1 LRGGICSH
9 CSRGTINVAI
19 RDFSPEGTP
28 RAKIAFIGEVPS
40 DGDLERFVER
50 KITWDP
56 TDANQPVTLDQLR
69 DPDYI
74 AKLDAVIW
82 TQDRDNLKTL
92 PKDLLEVGPRLLDH
106 DVRVYVRL
114 VTDDQQTAMPRQVI
128 INQLRKGLLPTANL
142 RPDEWQTVPE
152 NLRERENAFLLP
164 CVYIIDTSLSW
175 GDIAT
180 LVCDRPAGPSPKMDL
195 QFDEKAFL
203 ARFEPEGHE
212 ERVMLLRRAFWN
224 CSELQLISIDGGLSG
239 APVFKA
245 YASLE
250 AGLVQQGVTGAY
262 PHLYFA
268 KIGPRKKIIDE
279 YDQYCGHIFEYVPFY
294 LGPRLRRDRCNL
306 GSTQGIL
313 VGDFVEGAESLISC
327 ARGGR
332 CGHAI
337 ANLFDKTLGG
347 WRKQQ
352 RVDKEFSLAAY
363 LDKKWRVEGQS
374 QFIALPP
381 ERIPLVERLRA
392 DIAIEPLKAIFDQ
405 LGQTEPLVA
414 PAHGDMHAT
423 NVLVRHGDAIL
434 IDFEKLEEHYPL
446 TYDPASLEGGLLVE
460 GFIEDFKKK
469 RLTPRKLLS
478 MISPL
483 YEERSLKMGQPTYC
497 RPGNP
502 TEWFF
507 NAVNQVRALSW
518 SAEREPGQYALTL
531 ALCLIRKGCNSHP
544 ELNEK
549 EPNTLRAIA
558 FFFGQKILR
567 AMSPATATPS
577 RGRNRRFPGVSNG
590 H

>member
-1 LRGGICSH
+1 M
-9 CSRGTINVAI
+9 AI
-19 RDFSPEGTP
+19 REFSPEGRP
-28 RAKIAFIGEVPS
+28 RAKIAFVGEVPAS
-40 DGDLERFVER
+40 ADLSRFVER
-50 KITWDP
+50 KITWEP
-56 TDANQPVTLDQLR
+56 ADANDPVTLDKLR

-82 TQDRDNLKTL
+82 TQDPKNLKTL
-92 PKDLLEVGPRLLDH
+92 PRDLLEVGPRLLDH
-106 DVRVYVRL
+106 DVRVYIRL
-114 VTDDQQTAMPRQVI
+114 TTDDQQTAMPRQVI
-128 INQLRKGLLPTANL
+128 INPLRKGLLPTANL

-164 CVYIIDTSLSW
+164 CVYIIDTALSW
-175 GDIAT
+175 GDIAA
-180 LVCDRPAGPSPKMDL
+180 LVCDRPAGPLPEFKL
-195 QFDEKAFL
+195 KFDEEAFL
-203 ARFEPEGHE
+203 ARFGPEGHA
-212 ERVMLLRRAFWN
+212 ERVMLLKRAFWN

-245 YASLE
+245 YASLG
-250 AGLVQQGVTGAY
+250 AGLVQQGATGAY

-268 KIGPRKKIIDE
+268 KIGPRKKIVDE
-279 YDQYCGHIFEYVPFY
+279 YDEYCGHIFEYVPFY

-352 RVDKEFSLAAY
+352 RVDTASSLASY
-363 LDKKWRVEGQS
+363 LDKKWRIEGQS
-374 QFIALPP
+374 QLIALPA
-381 ERIPLVERLRA
+381 ERIPLVRKLRA
-392 DIAIEPLKAIFDQ
+392 DIAIDPLKAIFDQ
-405 LGQTEPLVA
+405 LGQTQPLVA

-434 IDFEKLEEHYPL
+434 IDFEKLEPHFPL

-460 GFIEDFKKK
+460 GFIEDLKKK
-469 RLTPRKLLS
+469 RLTPKQLMRL
-478 MISPL
+478 IGPL
-483 YEERSLKMGQPTYC
+483 YEQNALRMGQSSFC
-497 RPGNP
+497 RPGDP

-507 NAVNQVRALSW
+507 NAVNQIRALSW
-518 SAEREPGQYALTL
+518 SAERAPGQYALTL

-544 ELNEK
+544 ELKVRRGNLDGSAASIRMRE
-549 EPNTLRAIA
+549 LR
-558 FFFGQKILR
+558 R
-567 AMSPATATPS
+567 ARDA
-577 RGRNRRFPGVSNG
+577 GRA
-590 H
+590 